1 MRERRDGA
9 RHMREQ
15 VLVHLL
21 HDGLEHLARVWVRVR
36 VRVWVRVWVWVRVR
50 DRVRVR
56 VRVRFGVRVRARVR
70 VRANLATHGREDERA
85 TCRARVRRPRR
96 YTGAAV
102 ALGGGGGRPS
112 SRGRK

>member
-1 MRERRDGA
+1 MRERRDGT

-50 DRVRVR
+50 VRVR
-56 VRVRFGVRVRARVR
+56 VSLTCAPGAGASAARHPCSPAGRA
-70 VRANLATHGREDERA
+70 ASWASW
-85 TCRARVRRPRR
+85 
-96 YTGAAV
+96 
-102 ALGGGGGRPS
+102 LG
-112 SRGRK
+112 